1 MTTLTLLWLVTATR
15 GHRILTRDRTA
26 EGGFFTGDV
35 NVTLASREQRS
46 RLQQSRW
53 CRYCFF
59 CCVHSIAVTHNAFQW
74 AGQPQKLPIPLG
86 DLDPTYYIVPWAHPI
101 GIPRWR
107 MAWRCLR
114 DAMFNRF
121 DRTPQLVR
129 DRQTDIWPQHIC
141 ASIASCGKN
150 SSQNTNSENVLTV
163 MSILQRYPYSLG
175 LASHNSIHKRPRM
188 HG

>member
-1 MTTLTLLWLVTATR
+1 MISNCNKRSQDFDERPHCRGGIFHRGCKCDTGQSGATQSAAAVALMPLL
-15 GHRILTRDRTA
+15 
-26 EGGFFTGDV
+26 
-35 NVTLASREQRS
+35 
-46 RLQQSRW
+46 
-53 CRYCFF
+53 FF